1 MLVERAWGPVLVPA
15 KDVDAVVL
23 HPWTEQVLRARACR
37 LASRPAVDC
46 GQHMI
51 TANS

>member
-37 LASRPAVDC
+37 LGSRPAVDHC
-46 GQHMI
+46 QQLMI
-51 TANS
+51 